1 MKPKINSRVWAAVSY
16 LPPFF
21 ALLLFFK
28 GKDSLV
34 FFHARQ
40 ALWIWLLFVLAL
52 IVILLPGQFFALAK
66 LPISITAALLFIV
79 LLVNGIVDAFRGKAN
94 PLPPLGEYVQKQG
107 FFQSLHK

>member
-1 MKPKINSRVWAAVSY
+1 MKPILNSKIWAAVSY

-28 GKDSLV
+28 GRDSLV

-40 ALWIWLLFVLAL
+40 AIWIWLLFVLAL
-52 IVILLPGQFFALAK
+52 IIILLPGQFFALVK
-66 LPISITAALLFIV
+66 WPISITAAMLFIY
-79 LLVNGIVDAFRGKAN
+79 LFINGIIDALQGKAN
-94 PLPPLGEYVQKQG
+94 PLPPFGEYIQRKG